1 MTDLAAWGGPGI
13 APSPEIHRR
22 SREALLRAG
31 FENYEVCSVVRAAP
45 PCWPLCMGSPR
56 CASQYMVKFL
66 MTKLNGLFRVN
77 GVSTGTQQRCCVR

>member
-1 MTDLAAWGGPGI
+1 MTDFAAWGGPGI
-13 APSPEIHRR
+13 ARDT

-56 CASQYMVKFL
+56 CASRYNVKFL
-66 MTKLNGLFRVN
+66 MTKLNGHFRVKMES
-77 GVSTGTQQRCCVR
+77 VLHHGTQQRCCVR

>member
-1 MTDLAAWGGPGI
+1 MTDFAAWGGPGI
-13 APSPEIHRR
+13 ARDT

-56 CASQYMVKFL
+56 CASRNYVKFL
-66 MTKLNGLFRVN
+66 MTKLNGHFRVLMES
-77 GVSTGTQQRCCVR
+77 VLHHGTQQRCCVR